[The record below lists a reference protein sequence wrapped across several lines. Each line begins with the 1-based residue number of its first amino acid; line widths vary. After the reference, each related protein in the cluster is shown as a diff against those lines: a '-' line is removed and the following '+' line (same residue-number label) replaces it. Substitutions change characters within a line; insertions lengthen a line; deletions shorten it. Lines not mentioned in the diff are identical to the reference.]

1 MSDRTQIPQSQGLNE
16 VQLMLLRLFSVPMSD
31 NEINEIRDLL
41 LNHLNT
47 KLQVELDKVIEE
59 KGYTQKDF
67 KKVLNRSQR
76 TSKVK

>member
-76 TSKVK
+76 TSKAK